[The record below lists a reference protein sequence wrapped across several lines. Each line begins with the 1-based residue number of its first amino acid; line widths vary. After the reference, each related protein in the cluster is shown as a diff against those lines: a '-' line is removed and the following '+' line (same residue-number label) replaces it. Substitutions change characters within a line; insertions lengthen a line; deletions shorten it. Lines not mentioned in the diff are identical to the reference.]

1 MTSLLSL
8 PKPAL
13 FSLFGALG
21 CLAGALA
28 AEPVLLANRPE
39 PAAPAHPRGPE
50 LNAVPGGSML
60 FPPQVAERLNLAGAR
75 PGAIEIALSWN
86 SIDDLDLHC
95 LEPIGSWRSQNHI
108 FFGNK
113 RSPSGGELDVDR
125 NVSPPFSEQP
135 VEHITW
141 SESAAAVGHH
151 AVRVELFKKRT
162 SAGPIPFQIYIKH
175 GDGLTT
181 FESELSG
188 EGEIAEF
195 TFDHSPLHL
204 APSAPP
210 VRTAGDWLA
219 AIAMVGVWSAFLAG
233 GLGAALTAG
242 QSKVVRRCWPPIKSL
257 GQASGASA
265 LAGALAGG
273 ASQASF
279 GALGLE
285 GSTLLLAQ
293 CAAWALLGAV
303 LGAVISRVVPNLPP
317 TRAALAGGVAGIL
330 GGAALVFLSAGQGGT
345 SGRIIGAM
353 LLGMAIGLM
362 VAVAEAFFVEGS
374 LRVVWAP
381 KEESRIGLGARPISI
396 GSAPDCDLRL
406 PAGRYA
412 PLVGTVAITNGR
424 IAFHDRATGA
434 EHPLKGG
441 SRLEFGSIVAI
452 VEAKSRTP

>member
-1 MTSLLSL
+1 MNSLLSL

-28 AEPVLLANRPE
+28 AEPVLVAGSPE
-39 PAAPAHPRGPE
+39 PAAPADPRGPE
-50 LNAVPGGSML
+50 PTAVAGGSML
-60 FPPQVAERLNLAGAR
+60 FPPQVAARLDLAGAR

-95 LEPIGSWRSQNHI
+95 LEPNASWRSQGHI
-108 FFGNK
+108 FFGDK
-113 RSPSGGELDVDR
+113 RSPAGGELDVDR
-125 NVSPPFSEQP
+125 NVSEPLTEQP

-151 AVRVELFKKRT
+151 AVRVVFFKKRT
-162 SAGPIPFQIYIKH
+162 SDGPVPFQLFIKH
-175 GDGLTT
+175 GDRLVT
-181 FESELSG
+181 FEKEMKD
-188 EGEIAEF
+188 EGEVADF
-195 TFDHSPLHL
+195 AFDH
-204 APSAPP
+204 APPHMPQSEPP
-210 VRTAGDWLA
+210 VRNSGDGLA
-219 AIAMVGVWSAFLAG
+219 ATAMVGVWTAFLAG
-233 GLGAALTAG
+233 GLGATLTVG
-242 QSKVVRRCWPPIKSL
+242 QSRVVRRCWPSIRSL
-257 GQASGASA
+257 GKALGASV
-265 LAGALAGG
+265 LAGVLAGG
-273 ASQASF
+273 VSQAIF

-317 TRAALAGGVAGIL
+317 ARAALAGGVAGML
-330 GGAALVFLSAGQGGT
+330 GGAALVFLSAGLGGT
-345 SGRIIGAM
+345 FGRIIGAT

-381 KEESRIGLGARPISI
+381 KEESRMGLGARPIAI
-396 GSAPDCDLRL
+396 GSGPQCDLRL
-406 PAGRYA
+406 PADRYP
-412 PLVGTVAITNGR
+412 PLVGTIVIMNGR

-434 EHPLKGG
+434 EHPLKDG

-452 VEAKSRTP
+452 VDAKSRAP